1 MWRSKYNH
9 KSWSFFLFLF
19 LTLRGYYVK
28 SYHLIDHHEKI
39 YFLKPGD
46 IMLGGIFTLH
56 WSDMDTYNC
65 TQIRPLREIFRV
77 EAMAYAVEKVNQRK
91 DMLPGLQLGFQILD
105 DCGTEQ
111 SSLAA
116 VLHFVPGDIHQIP
129 HDGCMCP
136 DIERRTNIVGIIGPP
151 LSTNAIPTSKLLN
164 LFHMPQ
170 ISHAATSDELSN
182 KIVHPYF
189 LRTVPPE
196 SQRAQAIVDLLLHFN
211 WTYVFT
217 INSAESYG
225 RNGINKFIVAAS
237 GSICVADRLE
247 VSELLTDEG
256 FDKVVEKM
264 VNNSNARV
272 VVLFSL
278 TREADLLFSALKRA
292 KVERSF
298 TFITT
303 DREALDL
310 GQGGHAGA
318 VAGGLFVGSVK
329 AEVEGLNDHLRSLL
343 PEHHMENPWFP
354 EYYDQY
360 MNCTHRNSTCNAD
373 FHLQESQTY
382 SLGVV
387 DAVFAYASALDEM
400 RKDLCP
406 GNQTCDKLKEAA
418 RDGDQLLRYL
428 HNNMFIGG
436 TGETR
441 FDSHGD
447 VMAKFALFALQFEN
461 DKYELINVGKV
472 DIVTGTVSIEQ
483 PINWNTGEVPPIS
496 RCGKSCGDGQA
507 VAFRQD
513 GCCWDCWTCSDNEIV
528 DSNNSRCE
536 KCQDGFWPDR
546 DFTTCERITPTSIRW
561 SDGVAICLLT
571 LATIGEFITIFVGV
585 FYIRHFRHL
594 VIKASSRE
602 LSSILLFGVL
612 LSFIMIYGFITT
624 PSPNSCLLNRIG
636 FMLCFTI
643 IYAPILS
650 RANRIY
656 RIFSAAKKSTKPP
669 PMISPCSQMAQ
680 TLILISIQVIINL
693 VWIFLVP
700 PVPVEV
706 MPIPTERK
714 VELYCNITE
723 AEVITSVAYNLLL
736 LVLCCI
742 CAFKTRRV
750 PDNYNESRH
759 IAWTV
764 YTVLVIWCAFIP
776 TYFAINDAVTKV
788 TILSMAVLVNAW
800 VNLVFMFF
808 PKLLA
813 VQRTESVAV

>member
-1 MWRSKYNH
+1 MWRSKHNYDG
-9 KSWSFFLFLF
+9 WSFFFFL
-19 LTLRGYYVK
+19 LLSLRAYYVNT
-28 SYHLIDHHEKI
+28 YHLMDFHERI
-39 YFLKPGD
+39 SYLKAGD

-56 WSDMDTYNC
+56 WSDKDTYSC

-116 VLHFVPGDIHQIP
+116 ALDFVPSDLQQVQEG
-129 HDGCMCP
+129 GYTCP

-225 RNGINKFIVAAS
+225 RNGINKFIAAAS

-247 VSELLTDEG
+247 LSSELLTDEG

-310 GQGGHAGA
+310 GQSGHAGA

-329 AEVEGLNDHLRSLL
+329 TEVEGLNDRFRSLL
-343 PEHHMENPWFP
+343 PKQHLENPWFL
-354 EYYDQY
+354 EYYNHY
-360 MNCTHRNSTCNAD
+360 LNNTRNAD

-382 SLGVV
+382 SSDVV
-387 DAVFAYASALDEM
+387 DAVYAYASALDRM

-406 GNQTCDKLKEAA
+406 ENQTCEKLKEDA
-418 RDGDQLLRYL
+418 RDGDKLLRYL
-428 HNNMFIGG
+428 HNNTFTGG
-436 TGETR
+436 NGETR
-441 FDSHGD
+441 FDSRGN
-447 VMAKFALFALQFEN
+447 VVAKFALVVLQFEN
-461 DKYELINVGKV
+461 DMYELVNVGKI
-472 DIVTGTVSIEQ
+472 DTVTDTVSIEQ
-483 PINWNTGEVPPIS
+483 SINWNTGEVPPIS
-496 RCGKSCGDGQA
+496 RCGKSCGAGQ
-507 VAFRQD
+507 VAAYRQD
-513 GCCWDCWTCSDNEIV
+513 GCCWDCWTCYTNEMV
-528 DSNNSRCE
+528 NSNNSRCE
-536 KCQDGFWPDR
+536 KCQVGFWPNS
-546 DFTTCERITPTSIRW
+546 DFTTCERITPTSMRW
-561 SDGVAICLLT
+561 HDGVAICLLT
-571 LATIGEFITIFVGV
+571 LATIGEVITIFVGV
-585 FYIRHFRHL
+585 FYIRHFRHV

-656 RIFSAAKKSTKPP
+656 RIFSAAKKSAKPP
-669 PMISPCSQMAQ
+669 PMISPCCQMTQALL
-680 TLILISIQVIINL
+680 LITVQVIINL

-714 VELYCNITE
+714 VEIYCNMTE

-776 TYFAINDAVTKV
+776 TYFAIKDAVTKV

-800 VNLVFMFF
+800 VNLAFMFF
-808 PKLLA
+808 PKLLT
-813 VQRTESVAV
+813 VQRTESVVV